1 MKALWLLLVGAVVI
15 ELSHGLFAPRVNG
28 LPPAPAEWKLVDQA
42 VLQTSSHEA
51 KVWNGTSGALKV
63 WRASYVGNPPAG
75 NPPASNPTMMLTLYQ
90 MPWSPGSAW
99 DAIQEW
105 RTLPGAMA
113 FAKGRY
119 FGVAESPGAERS
131 TLKRFVQGV
140 TAALP
145 PGSETFQ

>member
-1 MKALWLLLVGAVVI
+1 MKALWLVIVGAVAI
-15 ELSHGLFAPRVNG
+15 ELSHGLFAPQLNG
-28 LPPAPAEWKLVDQA
+28 LPPSAAEWKLVE
-42 VLQTSSHEA
+42 QTAIKPSR
-51 KVWNGTSGALKV
+51 ALKA
-63 WRASYVGNPPAG
+63 WRATYDGTPPM
-75 NPPASNPTMMLTLYQ
+75 TLTLYQ

-105 RTLPGAMA
+105 RTRAGAMA
-113 FAKGRY
+113 FAKGNY
-119 FGVAESPGAERS
+119 FGVAESPGADQR

>member
-1 MKALWLLLVGAVVI
+1 MKALWLVIAGAVVI
-15 ELSHGLFAPRVNG
+15 ELTQGLFAPQLNG
-28 LPPAPAEWKLVDQA
+28 LPPATAEWKLVDQT
-42 VLQTSSHEA
+42 VLQSSSHERQT
-51 KVWNGTSGALKV
+51 WNGTSGALKV
-63 WRASYVGNPPAG
+63 WRASYAG
-75 NPPASNPTMMLTLYQ
+75 NPPMMLTLYQ

-105 RTLPGAMA
+105 RTRAGAMA

-119 FGVAESPGAERS
+119 FGVAQSPGADQR